1 MKGLSRMKIGIDGR
15 AAKWYR
21 GTGIGNYTY
30 QVINSLNQLD
40 TCNNYLLFMPDKC
53 RNDINFNKNFNV
65 RNIGENSGN
74 GFWNEVNIPNILH
87 YNEVELY
94 HVPQNGI
101 GLPMDKPCKMVITLH
116 DIIPYKMPETV
127 GPSYLKIFL
136 EQIPKIVPQCDGI
149 ITVSNF
155 SKEDIMREF
164 DYPGE
169 KIFVTHLAP
178 EDIYKPK
185 DKRFS
190 KGLINKLYG
199 IENDYILY
207 IGGFSPRKNII
218 GLIEAFSKLVLKHK
232 KDIKLVIAG
241 KKGLSYERYRNRAE
255 SLGILDKVLFPG
267 FIPIEHLPFLYSAAE
282 LFVYPSFYEGFGLP
296 PVEAM
301 ACGTP
306 VIASNTTSIPEIV
319 GNNALLINPWD
330 TEELFQAMLK
340 TLEDSSLRESLITKG
355 FIRSSELS
363 WDKTALHTL
372 KAYNKIINF
381 H

>member
-1 MKGLSRMKIGIDGR
+1 
-15 AAKWYR
+15 
-21 GTGIGNYTY
+21 
-30 QVINSLNQLD
+30 
-40 TCNNYLLFMPDKC
+40 
-53 RNDINFNKNFNV
+53 
-65 RNIGENSGN
+65 
-74 GFWNEVNIPNILH
+74 
-87 YNEVELY
+87 
-94 HVPQNGI
+94 
-101 GLPMDKPCKMVITLH
+101 MDKPCKMVITLH

-241 KKGLSYERYRNRAE
+241 KKGLSYEDT
-255 SLGILDKVLFPG
+255 GI
-267 FIPIEHLPFLYSAAE
+267 E
-282 LFVYPSFYEGFGLP
+282 
-296 PVEAM
+296 
-301 ACGTP
+301 
-306 VIASNTTSIPEIV
+306 
-319 GNNALLINPWD
+319 
-330 TEELFQAMLK
+330 Q
-340 TLEDSSLRESLITKG
+340 
-355 FIRSSELS
+355 
-363 WDKTALHTL
+363 
-372 KAYNKIINF
+372 KA
-381 H
+381 

>member
-1 MKGLSRMKIGIDGR
+1 MKIGIDGR

>member
-30 QVINSLNQLD
+30 QLINSINQLD

-53 RNDINFNKNFNV
+53 STDIDFNSNFTV
-65 RNIGENSGN
+65 RNITENNGN
-74 GFWNEVNIPNILH
+74 SFWAEVNIPNILH
-87 YNEVELY
+87 HNEVELY

-136 EQIPKIVPQCDGI
+136 EQIPKIISQCDGI

-155 SKEDIMREF
+155 SKEDIMKEF

-185 DKRFS
+185 DKRLS
-190 KGLINKLYG
+190 KELVKKLYG
-199 IENDYILY
+199 IEDDYILY
-207 IGGFSPRKNII
+207 IGGFSPRKNIL
-218 GLIEAFSKLVLKHK
+218 GLIEAFSKVVLKFRRN
-232 KDIKLVIAG
+232 IKLVIAG
-241 KKGLSYERYRNRAE
+241 KKGISYERYRNKAE
-255 SLGILDKVLFPG
+255 SLGILDKVIFPD

-282 LFVYPSFYEGFGLP
+282 LFTYPSFYEGFGLP

-306 VIASNTTSIPEIV
+306 VIASNTTSIPEII
-319 GNNALLINPWD
+319 GNNAILINPWD
-330 TEELFQAMLK
+330 TDELFEAMLRV
-340 TLEDSSLRESLITKG
+340 LEDSSLKESLINKG

-363 WDKTALHTL
+363 WNSTALQTI
-372 KAYNKIINF
+372 KAYNKISLDL
-381 H
+381 

>member
-1 MKGLSRMKIGIDGR
+1 
-15 AAKWYR
+15 
-21 GTGIGNYTY
+21 
-30 QVINSLNQLD
+30 
-40 TCNNYLLFMPDKC
+40 
-53 RNDINFNKNFNV
+53 
-65 RNIGENSGN
+65 
-74 GFWNEVNIPNILH
+74 
-87 YNEVELY
+87 
-94 HVPQNGI
+94 
-101 GLPMDKPCKMVITLH
+101 
-116 DIIPYKMPETV
+116 
-127 GPSYLKIFL
+127 
-136 EQIPKIVPQCDGI
+136 
-149 ITVSNF
+149 
-155 SKEDIMREF
+155 MREF

-169 KIFVTHLAP
+169 KIFVPHLAP

-199 IENDYILY
+199 IENDYIIY

-296 PVEAM
+296 PVEAV

-319 GNNALLINPWD
+319 
-330 TEELFQAMLK
+330 T
-340 TLEDSSLRESLITKG
+340 TTSS
-355 FIRSSELS
+355 
-363 WDKTALHTL
+363 
-372 KAYNKIINF
+372 NKS
-381 H
+381 

>member
-1 MKGLSRMKIGIDGR
+1 MKGLSTMKIGIDGR

-87 YNEVELY
+87 YNDVELY

>member
-1 MKGLSRMKIGIDGR
+1 MKIGIDGR

-267 FIPIEHLPFLYSAAE
+267 FIPIEHLPFLYIAAE
-282 LFVYPSFYEGFGLP
+282 LFVSPSFYEGFGLP

>member
-1 MKGLSRMKIGIDGR
+1 MKGLSTMKIGIDGR

>member
-1 MKGLSRMKIGIDGR
+1 MKGLSTMKIGIDGR

-65 RNIGENSGN
+65 RNIRENSGN

>member
-1 MKGLSRMKIGIDGR
+1 MKIGIDGR

-87 YNEVELY
+87 YNDVELY